1 MSCLREAEI
10 EARSGSGVVKRRI
23 SLLLGKVLLTFS
35 TLIWITGIAIIPLLP
50 YDLLTRAWLAG
61 AFIVIGEITFYAS
74 VILLGKEMVKKY
86 GRYLKPSYWI
96 KKRKP

>member
-1 MSCLREAEI
+1 MF
-10 EARSGSGVVKRRI
+10 KRGGDRGKKWEWGGQTKN

-61 AFIVIGEITFYAS
+61 AFIVIGEIIFYAS

-86 GRYLKPSYWI
+86 GRYLKPGCWI